1 MFMDWVIHI
10 GQLCTVKQQ
19 HPHLAPHKVKFSFL
33 TPQPL
38 PCPTMA
44 QVRVP
49 AVAFYLQHPYSLN
62 SKLESKP
69 ECPAFSV
76 VISSYSAE
84 YTKAASCICELQGS
98 TQMQGP
104 SLTSLFGRTEIVLES
119 TRL

>member
-84 YTKAASCICELQGS
+84 YRGYSVRLLHVFVNFKEVHKCKDHHSLHCLA
-98 TQMQGP
+98 GP
-104 SLTSLFGRTEIVLES
+104 K
-119 TRL
+119 